1 MNFVKTVGSTT
12 TLRHK
17 DKINRLQA
25 AMTDLQVAIRGC
37 SVVDPMETSQFL
49 QSVESLA
56 CSCAMFL
63 RKTVIGDR
71 GDRRTRLLDDETCR
85 ALGLEFNP
93 VRPPAGEGETFEII
107 AVDIRRGVM
116 EIVPVDEVAKSHGGP
131 YVLPFGPQKLTIA
144 IEWPL
149 PGTLGWTRQPT
160 DSEPWQIRS
169 STLFDTQGT
178 PALDCDGWLG
188 QQLVMVNDRGVSLG
202 EVIRLTANTE
212 AAHAP
217 YMARMMTSDPKG
229 EPHVPKNIEA
239 KILSGLVIA
248 GVHYHHIV
256 VIESALHLY
265 ESLDDNDLIKRPAG
279 DRLIP
284 ILCLV
289 PDVFSVRECTTF
301 DGGLALS
308 FSTRGQANSYRIRPT
323 N

>member
-1 MNFVKTVGSTT
+1 MNFAETVGSTI

-17 DKINRLQA
+17 DKLDRLQA

-37 SVVDPMETSQFL
+37 SLVDPVATSQFL

-56 CSCAMFL
+56 RSCSMFL

-71 GDRRTRLLDDETCR
+71 GDRRTRLLDDETCQS
-85 ALGLEFNP
+85 LGLGFNQ

-107 AVDIRRGVM
+107 AAAIRRGVV
-116 EIVPVDEVAKSHGGP
+116 EVVPVDELAKSHGGP
-131 YVLPFGPQKLTIA
+131 YLIPFGPQRLTFSV
-144 IEWPL
+144 EWPL
-149 PGTLGWTRQPT
+149 PGTLDWTGQPT

-169 STLFDTQGT
+169 SKLFDTQGT
-178 PALDCDGWLG
+178 PALGCDGWLG
-188 QQLVMVNDRGVSLG
+188 QQLVMVNDKGVSLG

-217 YMARMMTSDPKG
+217 YTARMMTSDPKR

-239 KILSGLVIA
+239 KILSGLTIA
-248 GVHYHHIV
+248 GVYYHHIV

-265 ESLDDNDLIKRPAG
+265 QSLDENDRVKRPAG

-289 PDVFSVRECTTF
+289 PDVSSARECITF
-301 DGGLALS
+301 DGGLAVLFTS
-308 FSTRGQANSYRIRPT
+308 GGQMNTYRIRPT
-323 N
+323 R